1 MLWEPVMPDLS
12 HPELHFHGG
21 TEDSNHR
28 NLNWA
33 LCSNLESYW
42 CTLVT
47 QQI

>member
-12 HPELHFHGG
+12 HPDLHFHGG
-21 TEDSNHR
+21 TEDSNHW

-33 LCSNLESYW
+33 LCSNL
-42 CTLVT
+42 VAQVI